1 MLNTSRPEIRMQRW
15 NPQART
21 MLSTCGQHDVKHAVD
36 FRVIYNILTL
46 TNSLQI
52 RRKNPPEIRRQKSA
66 AEKSVA
72 RNPSPESVARN
83 LSGKL
88 WHWCRE
94 LTAPKSTRR
103 RETKPKTTNHV
114 CGKPPLLRPNV
125 AHRLYL
131 PMEQL

>member
-1 MLNTSRPEIRMQRW
+1 MENVKGFRLAIYSTSGLKKIRREIRRCLGKV
-15 NPQART
+15 
-21 MLSTCGQHDVKHAVD
+21 MLRD
-36 FRVIYNILTL
+36 FRRAK
-46 TNSLQI
+46 I
-52 RRKNPPEIRRQKSA
+52 RRDKFRRQNPPEIHRQKSA
-66 AEKSVA
+66 VEKSVA

-94 LTAPKSTRR
+94 LMAPKSTRR